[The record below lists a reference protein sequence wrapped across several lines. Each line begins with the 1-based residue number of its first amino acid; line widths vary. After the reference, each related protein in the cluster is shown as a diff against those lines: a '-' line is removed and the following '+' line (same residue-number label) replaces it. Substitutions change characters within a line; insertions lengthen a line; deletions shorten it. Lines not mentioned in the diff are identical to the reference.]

1 MAKIEVNESLSIG
14 LDSDYQKI
22 DDITFYAVVPES
34 YIGEREF
41 VGQAGYIDEFSFE
54 YPSPY
59 AFIAESPNGGFTQK
73 EEKQVVEI
81 LESFTE
87 AK

>member
-1 MAKIEVNESLSIG
+1 M
-14 LDSDYQKI
+14 
-22 DDITFYAVVPES
+22 
-34 YIGEREF
+34 
-41 VGQAGYIDEFSFE
+41 GQAGHIDEFSFE

-59 AFIAESPNGGFTQK
+59 AFIAESPNGEFTQK